1 MISTAQLWLPIVL
14 SAIGVFIASSLIH
27 TVLKW
32 HNADYRKL
40 PNEDDVRLAINRG
53 TPAPGLYIIPHCVDG
68 KEMQSPELQKKFVDG
83 PVATVV
89 IRASGPPK
97 LGPHLAKWFALN
109 LVIAL
114 AVAHLAGHTIGIG
127 LPRHGVFLFTGIVTL
142 LAYGAGAVSDG
153 IWFGRPWSAVVK
165 DLLDALIYGLVTGA
179 IFTWL
184 WPHVSV

>member
-32 HNADYRKL
+32 HNADYRRL

-53 TPAPGLYIIPHCVDG
+53 TPAPGMYVVPHHVEG
-68 KEMQSPELQKKFVDG
+68 PKMSPELERKFVEG
-83 PVATVV
+83 PIAFVML
-89 IRASGPPK
+89 RAPGLPK

-114 AVAHLAGHTIGIG
+114 VVAHLAGHTIGIG

-142 LAYGAGAVSDG
+142 LAYGAGSVSDG

-165 DLLDALIYGLVTGA
+165 DLLDALIYGLVTGI

-184 WPHVSV
+184 WPHVST

>member
-32 HNADYRKL
+32 HIADYRKL
-40 PNEDDVRLAINRG
+40 ANEDDVRTAINRG
-53 TPAPGLYIIPHCVDG
+53 TPAPGMYVVPYHTEGPKI
-68 KEMQSPELQKKFVDG
+68 SPEVERKFVEG
-83 PVATVV
+83 PIAFVML
-89 IRASGPPK
+89 RPPGLPK
-97 LGPHLAKWFALN
+97 LGPHLAKWFTLN

-114 AVAHLAGHTIGIG
+114 AVAHLAGHTLGIG

-153 IWFGRPWSAVVK
+153 IWYGRPWSAVVK
-165 DLLDALIYGLVTGA
+165 DLLDALIYGLVTGTV
-179 IFTWL
+179 FTWL
-184 WPHVSV
+184 WPHVST